1 MAMEMEGEEERGK
14 VRALIEKATNSTAA
28 EVDPR
33 LLKAIKSVVRFSDSE
48 LRVAAHTLMDLMKR
62 DHSQVRYLT
71 LLIIDELF
79 MRSKLFR
86 TLIVENLD
94 QLLTLS
100 IGFRRNMPL
109 PAPPAVASTLR
120 SKAIE
125 FLEKW
130 NVSFGVHYRQLRL
143 GFDYLK
149 NSLRFQ
155 FPNLQ
160 ENAARIER
168 ERTER
173 ERRTQ
178 EILRNKFE
186 TLKTN
191 FGSIKEEM
199 QSTVNEI
206 GECLYI
212 ARTKEESVPL
222 GLLDDEDFEEF
233 RSSELRQI
241 RLDSLKE
248 GEKVCENSDNKV
260 VLDALRE
267 LYKLLVTKHL
277 VSVQEWIS
285 LLIRVEVA
293 DNRLRDSM
301 LKELIDIRSRLLSV
315 KKDCDESGCALLK
328 TVKNNQEEEEDFW
341 EEGNIGS
348 TENGSS
354 TEPEKRKEVQSS
366 NKEEKIKSIE
376 DRNSWKSNKQNE
388 NLARVSSSSKVKDK
402 AKECSNLSSKGKE
415 SLGSETSVRSKLLT
429 EAPVIRWGSFLDNWG
444 SVSNK
449 DMLANQRGL
458 ELESHWGRVD
468 YDAVIPAEK
477 IAELN
482 LQAIVYQENLG
493 EIQPCHAPLSKG
505 GLCKRRDLRVC
516 PFHGPIIPRDDE
528 GNPINRTSSIDDTN
542 PDLASDIVEQLAKKA
557 VKNVRARDK
566 EEARKRKL
574 DKQSLWRAKLAKVRE
589 HNEAVLRD
597 AALASTSRSAV
608 VGEEIEETIGEKSGG
623 RNKQTLAS
631 MQRKK
636 VTTKGR
642 LAHKLLTTRVTD
654 AAIRQITQREDA
666 TYREAF
672 PNQWILHCNVST
684 SLGKLVVPIGNH
696 GW

>member
-233 RSSELRQI
+233 HSSELRQI

-528 GNPINRTSSIDDTN
+528 GNPINQTSSIDDTN

-672 PNQWILHCNVST
+672 PNQW
-684 SLGKLVVPIGNH
+684 
-696 GW
+696 

>member
-248 GEKVCENSDNKV
+248 GEKVRENSDNKV

-528 GNPINRTSSIDDTN
+528 GNPINQTSSIDDTN

-672 PNQWILHCNVST
+672 PNQW
-684 SLGKLVVPIGNH
+684 
-696 GW
+696 

>member
-248 GEKVCENSDNKV
+248 GEKVRENSDNKV

-528 GNPINRTSSIDDTN
+528 GNPINQTSSIDDTN

-574 DKQSLWRAKLAKVRE
+574 DKQSLRRAKLAKVRE

-623 RNKQTLAS
+623 RNKLTLAS

-672 PNQWILHCNVST
+672 PNQW
-684 SLGKLVVPIGNH
+684 
-696 GW
+696 